1 MNTPNIENKVIFHD
15 WQPRELQ
22 ALIRATAVLQ
32 SKQKQDD
39 IATKPPVLRSKHIAR
54 RRKP

>member
-1 MNTPNIENKVIFHD
+1 MKTPNIDNKVIFHD

-22 ALIRATAVLQ
+22 ALIRATALLHA
-32 SKQKQDD
+32 KQPKEEPER
-39 IATKPPVLRSKHIAR
+39 APVLRAKHLAR